1 MRYVRGLIVAL
12 SCCILSV
19 SLFGC
24 SDDDSSGIGPE
35 DCESFERYNT
45 VTGQCVLD
53 RRSSNNGGG
62 DSDAGGLDDSG
73 QTGGDDSG
81 TSGGDDGGTSGG
93 DDGGTNG
100 GDDGG
105 TNGGD
110 DGGTTQGCGPGEIVG
125 TACAP
130 SGERLGGADVTV
142 EGVDCDGNDF
152 TLNATTDSN
161 GDFSFSDV
169 PAGQHTLTISTGS
182 FNRSQPVIVQTG
194 GTVDLTSETSK
205 VCLDSSN
212 VEIAVVQGAY
222 DHVSGIL
229 DDLQLEYTIE
239 GNDESPGLFGTDP
252 PTGGDFL
259 ADMSRMSQ
267 YDIIFINCGE
277 LWNRMEGVHQS
288 QLDTILSNLQTYV
301 SNGNSLYVS
310 DWSHPFIE
318 KIFPDAIDFR
328 GDDTS
333 VSDPRIGYAPQTI
346 AADVASTEM
355 QGVLGQSTAQIEFPH
370 DGVNII
376 NNHWV
381 VAEGA
386 GSGSTIHLQGDAQ
399 LCPSSFNA
407 GATCSSSSGTE
418 PDAPLLVT
426 YEDPTGGTVIFTS
439 FHNERQSALN
449 QDMERI
455 LKFLIFQL

>member
-1 MRYVRGLIVAL
+1 MRHLFRLKIAV
-12 SCCILSV
+12 SCCLLSV
-19 SLFGC
+19 SLIGC
-24 SDDDSSGIGPE
+24 SDDSESGPGPE
-35 DCESFERYNT
+35 DCEPWERFNAISGQCEFERRGDN
-45 VTGQCVLD
+45 D
-53 RRSSNNGGG
+53 GGG
-62 DSDAGGLDDSG
+62 DNDAGQIDDSG
-73 QTGGDDSG
+73 QTQNDGGTAGGDDGG

-93 DDGGTNG
+93 DDGGTSG

-105 TNGGD
+105 SA
-110 DGGTTQGCGPGEIVG
+110 GCGPGDIVG

-152 TLNATTDSN
+152 TLSTTTDSN
-161 GDFSFSDV
+161 GDFSFADV

-182 FNRSQPVIVQTG
+182 FNRSQPVIVQNG

-205 VCLDSSN
+205 VCLDSST

-229 DDLQLEYTIE
+229 DDLQLDYTIE
-239 GNDESPGLFGTDP
+239 GDDQIPGVFSTDP
-252 PTGGDFL
+252 PTGADFL
-259 ADMSRMSQ
+259 ADMNRISQ

-277 LWNRMEGVHQS
+277 LWNRMEGLHQA
-288 QLDTILSNLQTYV
+288 QLNTIVSNLQTYL
-301 SNGNSLYVS
+301 SNGNSVYVS
-310 DWSHPFIE
+310 DWAHPFIE
-318 KIFPDAIDFR
+318 KVFPEAIDFR
-328 GDDTS
+328 GDDTNM
-333 VSDPRIGYAPQTI
+333 SDPRIGYAPQTI
-346 AADVASTEM
+346 SATVASSDM

-370 DGVNII
+370 DGVNVI

-386 GSGSTIHLQGDAQ
+386 GSTSTVHLQGDAQ
-399 LCPSSFNA
+399 LCPSSFSA
-407 GATCSSSSGTE
+407 GATCSSSSGTQSE
-418 PDAPLLVT
+418 APLLVT
-426 YEDPTGGTVIFTS
+426 YEDPSGGTVIFTS
-439 FHNERQSALN
+439 FHNERQSSLN